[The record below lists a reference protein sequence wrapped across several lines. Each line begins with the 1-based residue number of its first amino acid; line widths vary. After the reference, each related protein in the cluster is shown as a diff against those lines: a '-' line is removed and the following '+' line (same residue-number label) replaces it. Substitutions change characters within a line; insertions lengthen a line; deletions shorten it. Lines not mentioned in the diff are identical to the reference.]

1 MELSSH
7 AMGKTEK
14 KFSATNY
21 IYIQCWWGSRNSKML
36 SFHTPALKMSDARVL
51 LSALHNFIRT
61 LSKKLSHV
69 LWERQKKF
77 SFTNYIHI
85 QSKWGSRNSKML
97 SFHTPDKEG
106 ILCHQLYSYSVQES
120 RDEVAKSLEL
130 GFMMINKNGLL
141 EGRFSM

>member
-1 MELSSH
+1 MSKRSYHHMLWERQRRSFLPPIIFI
-7 AMGKTEK
+7 
-14 KFSATNY
+14 FSAGGDPE
-21 IYIQCWWGSRNSKML
+21 IAKC
-36 SFHTPALKMSDARVL
+36 FHFILQMSDARVL

>member
-1 MELSSH
+1 MLVDPLNMPSLRSFCYGCFMNVQKELSSH

-106 ILCHQLYSYSVQES
+106 ILCHQLYSYSVQ
-120 RDEVAKSLEL
+120 
-130 GFMMINKNGLL
+130 GL
-141 EGRFSM
+141 

>member
-1 MELSSH
+1 MLWERQRRSFLPPIIFI
-7 AMGKTEK
+7 
-14 KFSATNY
+14 FSA
-21 IYIQCWWGSRNSKML
+21 GNSKML